1 MENMTMIKN
10 CVVNEYNEGVVVDDV
25 SHTIPV
31 PTFSDPEKVTYGV
44 SDNLVMNR
52 VDVLLPK
59 KEVVDHPEHYNWFGI
74 ECVQVVEHFTF
85 NLGNAIKYIW
95 RAGRKGDYVTDLK
108 KAIWCIQREID
119 KTERGE

>member
-1 MENMTMIKN
+1 MIKN
-10 CVVNEYNEGVVVDDV
+10 CVADEYNEGV
-25 SHTIPV
+25 
-31 PTFSDPEKVTYGV
+31 TFGV
-44 SDNLVMNR
+44 SDNLVM
-52 VDVLLPK
+52 DKP
-59 KEVVDHPEHYNWFGI
+59 KEVVDHPDHYNWFGI

-119 KTERGE
+119 KTQRGE